1 MFSVLIRPIG
11 TTQFADTH
19 IDRSGTGRP
28 VAIVLRDLVR
38 HIRRSLAHYHIWL
51 FPG

>member
-19 IDRSGTGRP
+19 IDRFDKGRP
-28 VAIVLRDLVR
+28 VAIVLRHLVR
-38 HIRRSLAHYHIWL
+38 KIRLSLAHYHIWF

>member
-19 IDRSGTGRP
+19 IDRPDKDRP
-28 VAIVLRDLVR
+28 VAIVRRDLVR
-38 HIRRSLAHYHIWL
+38 NIRRSLAHYRIWF